1 MRYITVPA
9 ARIVPDVMTAP
20 LAGSKDK
27 PKPYELTLSAF
38 IRDLSVAPEW
48 RQDESWLNSLITILD
63 AFDNAK
69 PGDVVELEDAHHER
83 LCAVF
88 KGAQGIT
95 PLFMPTVARQMR
107 NVLNAPKAKQGAP
120 TKPKK

>member
-69 PGDVVELEDAHHER
+69 PGDVVE
-83 LCAVF
+83 F

-107 NVLNAPKAKQGAP
+107 NALNAPKAKQGAP